1 MLTLLA
7 MIGLFLLVLGLVIVL
22 LMGMFFSSDMGGIFV
37 NVFNYAT
44 STGIADLVTVGVML
58 IILFA
63 AFAVQAVIW
72 FFVTE
77 RMLDSALPLIVQ
89 MIIGIGA
96 GGGVDGQV
104 LVMHD
109 MLGINKD
116 FSSRFLRSSSWLGA
130 WSIVGLVSY
139 VFLSSHC
146 RPCTNW
152 VRTCTSNLRRSRKT
166 RTRRLI
172 DTSPEKPFSQWTE
185 CLRFG

>member
-44 STGIADLVTVGVML
+44 YTGIADLVTVGVML

-77 RMLDSALPLIVQ
+77 RLLDSALPLIVQ
-89 MIIGIGA
+89 MIIELIVFIPIPTFFFMAWGLEYRWA
-96 GGGVDGQV
+96 GVLCVLIFALPAVYDLGSNVYIKLEEVKENKNSKVD
-104 LVMHD
+104 
-109 MLGINKD
+109 
-116 FSSRFLRSSSWLGA
+116 
-130 WSIVGLVSY
+130 
-139 VFLSSHC
+139 
-146 RPCTNW
+146 
-152 VRTCTSNLRRSRKT
+152 
-166 RTRRLI
+166 
-172 DTSPEKPFSQWTE
+172 
-185 CLRFG
+185 

>member
-89 MIIGIGA
+89 MIIELIVFIPIPTFFFMAWGLEYRWAGA
-96 GGGVDGQV
+96 LCVLIFALPAVYDLGSNVYIKLEEVKENKNSKVD
-104 LVMHD
+104 
-109 MLGINKD
+109 
-116 FSSRFLRSSSWLGA
+116 
-130 WSIVGLVSY
+130 
-139 VFLSSHC
+139 
-146 RPCTNW
+146 
-152 VRTCTSNLRRSRKT
+152 
-166 RTRRLI
+166 
-172 DTSPEKPFSQWTE
+172 
-185 CLRFG
+185 

>member
-72 FFVTE
+72 FFVSE

-89 MIIGIGA
+89 MIVLIPIPAFFFTAWGLEYRWA
-96 GGGVDGQV
+96 GV
-104 LVMHD
+104 LCVLIFALPALYN
-109 MLGINKD
+109 LGLNVYVKLEEIKENKNVKD
-116 FSSRFLRSSSWLGA
+116 
-130 WSIVGLVSY
+130 V
-139 VFLSSHC
+139 
-146 RPCTNW
+146 
-152 VRTCTSNLRRSRKT
+152 
-166 RTRRLI
+166 
-172 DTSPEKPFSQWTE
+172 
-185 CLRFG
+185 

>member
-22 LMGMFFSSDMGGIFV
+22 LMGMFFSSDMGGMFV

-89 MIIGIGA
+89 MIIELI
-96 GGGVDGQV
+96 VFIPIPTFFF
-104 LVMHD
+104 M
-109 MLGINKD
+109 
-116 FSSRFLRSSSWLGA
+116 A
-130 WSIVGLVSY
+130 WGLEYRWAVSY

-146 RPCTNW
+146 RPCTTW

-172 DTSPEKPFSQWTE
+172 DPSPEKPFSQWTE

>member
-72 FFVTE
+72 FFVTA
-77 RMLDSALPLIVQ
+77 RLLASALRLIGPMIIALIVFIPIPTFFF
-89 MIIGIGA
+89 MAWGLEYRWA
-96 GGGVDGQV
+96 GVLCVLIFALPAVYDLGSNVYIKLEEIKENKNSKVD
-104 LVMHD
+104 
-109 MLGINKD
+109 
-116 FSSRFLRSSSWLGA
+116 
-130 WSIVGLVSY
+130 
-139 VFLSSHC
+139 
-146 RPCTNW
+146 
-152 VRTCTSNLRRSRKT
+152 
-166 RTRRLI
+166 
-172 DTSPEKPFSQWTE
+172 
-185 CLRFG
+185 

>member
-89 MIIGIGA
+89 MIIELIVFIPIPTFFFMAWGLEA
-96 GGGVDGQV
+96 GVLCVLIFALPAVYDLGSNVYIKLEEIKENKNSKVD
-104 LVMHD
+104 
-109 MLGINKD
+109 
-116 FSSRFLRSSSWLGA
+116 
-130 WSIVGLVSY
+130 
-139 VFLSSHC
+139 
-146 RPCTNW
+146 
-152 VRTCTSNLRRSRKT
+152 
-166 RTRRLI
+166 
-172 DTSPEKPFSQWTE
+172 
-185 CLRFG
+185 

>member
-63 AFAVQAVIW
+63 AFAV
-72 FFVTE
+72 TE

-89 MIIGIGA
+89 MIIELIVFIPIPTFFFMAWGLEYRWA
-96 GGGVDGQV
+96 GVLCVLIFALPAVYDLGSNVYIKLEEIKENKNSKVD
-104 LVMHD
+104 
-109 MLGINKD
+109 
-116 FSSRFLRSSSWLGA
+116 
-130 WSIVGLVSY
+130 
-139 VFLSSHC
+139 
-146 RPCTNW
+146 
-152 VRTCTSNLRRSRKT
+152 
-166 RTRRLI
+166 
-172 DTSPEKPFSQWTE
+172 
-185 CLRFG
+185 